1 MDGSVAMWTVVIPVK
16 ALPHAKT
23 RLAADVSTPADLAI
37 AFLHDTLSA
46 VQATALV
53 ERTVVVTADPVVA
66 ALAQRVGATAVDDSA
81 HPGIN
86 PAAQHG
92 AQHRAPGTAIAI
104 IVSDLPCLTPD
115 ALTATLDAASKHRHA
130 FLADLDG
137 TGTTMWFAS
146 PEAPVEP
153 LFGVQS
159 RGAHADAGGI
169 DLVAAHPALADALVP
184 ARLDIDTVAALEH
197 AITVG
202 VGTATAEALQT
213 LRP

>member
-1 MDGSVAMWTVVIPVK
+1 MDVRVAPWTVVIPVK

-23 RLAADVSTPADLAI
+23 RLAADVATPADLAL
-37 AFLHDTLSA
+37 AFLRDTLTA
-46 VQATALV
+46 VQATASV
-53 ERTVVVTADPVVA
+53 ERAVVVTADPVVA
-66 ALAQRVGATAVDDSA
+66 ALAGQAGAMIVDDSA

-92 AQHRAPGTAIAI
+92 ADHRAPGSGIAV

-115 ALTATLDAASKHRHA
+115 ALTAALDAADGHPRA

-137 TGTTMWFAS
+137 TGTTMWFAA

-153 LFGVQS
+153 RFGVQS
-159 RGAHADAGGI
+159 RSAHAEAGDV
-169 DLVAAHPALADALVP
+169 DLVAAHPALADALLP
-184 ARLDIDTVAALEH
+184 ARLDIDTVAALDR
-197 AITVG
+197 AIIVG
-202 VGTATAEALQT
+202 VGSATAEALHA